1 MGTPGYLAPEQV
13 RDASTIDARA
23 DVFALGSIA
32 YEMMCGQPTFA
43 DESGH
48 VGVQSTLEREPPP
61 LRSRVEVSEAI
72 AQAIHRSLA
81 KDLELRFPNVL
92 EFAAALFVER
102 PDLLQ
107 AIGQGRQPR
116 ALTLSLPTIERPGAS
131 RSPAPTT
138 YEAPKTSDTRPT

>member
-1 MGTPGYLAPEQV
+1 MDGKDEHPGEPHPAGKQGSAEPAALGDRQFGGKLQLRHWLVLGTTNGWVPNLLTA
-13 RDASTIDARA
+13 
-23 DVFALGSIA
+23 FALGSIA

-81 KDLELRFPNVL
+81 KDLELRYPNV
-92 EFAAALFVER
+92 
-102 PDLLQ
+102 
-107 AIGQGRQPR
+107 
-116 ALTLSLPTIERPGAS
+116 
-131 RSPAPTT
+131 
-138 YEAPKTSDTRPT
+138 